1 MIPLISRWQ
10 MTQIFDNPRL
20 ENLQRALS
28 SAAQK
33 TGVSFD
39 FLVKTAARESGMQAS
54 AKAKTSSAAGLFQF
68 VEQTWLGMVSR
79 YGAKHGLANESVQIQ
94 QSSNGRFNI
103 TDTASRNRIL
113 GLRYDPVA
121 SAAMAAELTAE
132 NRNSLQAK
140 LGREPSETELYVAHF
155 MGAGKAADLVLAA
168 ETTPQKSAAGLFAK
182 EAAANKNIFYKPSGS
197 AKTVK
202 EVLSELGRLHQKP
215 AKITEPSGPLP
226 TGKTTQVEPFDSL
239 AKLPG
244 GWVRSP
250 LLRLSP
256 VLVQLLAELSAP
268 AAPQEF
274 DKK

>member
-1 MIPLISRWQ
+1 
-10 MTQIFDNPRL
+10 MTQIFDNPRF

-28 SAAQK
+28 NAAQK

-39 FLVKTAARESGMQAS
+39 FLVKTAVRESGMQAS
-54 AKAKTSSAAGLFQF
+54 AQAKTSSAAGLFQF

-79 YGAKHGLANESVQIQ
+79 YGAKHGLANESAQIQ
-94 QSSNGRFNI
+94 QSNNGRFSI
-103 TDTASRNRIL
+103 KDAAARNRVL
-113 GLRYDPVA
+113 GLRYDPAA

-140 LGREPSETELYVAHF
+140 LGRAPSETELYTAHF
-155 MGAGKAADLVLAA
+155 MGAGKAAALVLAA
-168 ETTPQKSAAGLFAK
+168 EASPQKSAVALFAK
-182 EAAANKNIFYKPSGS
+182 EAAANKNIFYKPDGV

-202 EVLSELGRLHQKP
+202 EVVDELGRLHQKP
-215 AKITEPSGPLP
+215 AEIVKAP
-226 TGKTTQVEPFDSL
+226 TSNVAQIEAFDL
-239 AKLPG
+239 VGNLPG

-256 VLVQLLAELSAP
+256 MLVQLLAELSAP
-268 AAPQEF
+268 DAPQQI